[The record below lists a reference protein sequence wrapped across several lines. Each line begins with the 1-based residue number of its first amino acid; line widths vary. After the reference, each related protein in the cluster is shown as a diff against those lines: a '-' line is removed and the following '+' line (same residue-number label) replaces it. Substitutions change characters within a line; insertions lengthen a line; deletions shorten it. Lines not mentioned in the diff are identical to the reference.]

1 MTDPPLCLP
10 LNITAFCSD
19 SLDTDNET
27 IDFLWIYVREAIWDD
42 GLGEETQDLLRSK
55 TLLSRFLKYGIRH
68 KIGERDISILAI
80 IDV

>member
-1 MTDPPLCLP
+1 M
-10 LNITAFCSD
+10 
-19 SLDTDNET
+19 
-27 IDFLWIYVREAIWDD
+27 REAIWDD